1 MTLVLAGGK
10 PVIPNFGEAKGCIA
24 DNSSFFCPSW
34 IREHWTDT
42 LQPALIQH
50 LWLTAIAVG
59 IGFAIAFLA
68 ALAAHRFGWFATPF
82 GVFAAFLYTIPS
94 IALFQLLVPVTGI
107 TVTTIEV
114 GLVGYTLLILF
125 RNTLAGLRGVPEDV
139 LEAAR
144 GMGLTRGQI
153 LRRVELPLAMPAIAA
168 GVRIAVVTTISL
180 ATVAAYITPYGLGKP
195 IFDGLQIN
203 YHSEYVV
210 AGGLAIALALAADAV
225 LVVGQRA
232 LTPWARA
239 RRSA

>member
-1 MTLVLAGGK
+1 MTHIVAAG
-10 PVIPNFGEAKGCIA
+10 PVIPNYGTAHGCIA
-24 DNSSFFCPSW
+24 NNDSTFCTTW

-59 IGFAIAFLA
+59 IGFGIAFVA
-68 ALAAHRFGWFATPF
+68 ALAAHRFGWIAVPF
-82 GVFAAFLYTIPS
+82 GIFAAFLYTIPS

-114 GLVGYTLLILF
+114 GLVGYTLLILY
-125 RNTLAGLRGVPEDV
+125 RNTLAGLRSVEPDV

-144 GMGLTRGQI
+144 GMGMTRSQI
-153 LRRVELPLAMPAIAA
+153 LRRVELPLALPAISA
-168 GVRIAVVTTISL
+168 GIRIAVVTTISL

-203 YHSEYVV
+203 YRTEYVV
-210 AGGLAIALALAADAV
+210 AGLLAITLALIADAV
-225 LVVGQRA
+225 LVVVQRR
-232 LTPWARA
+232 LTPWSRA
-239 RRSA
+239 KAAA